1 MYYIEVQQEKVLMVR
16 NTKYFLWIFLWATT
30 TAMST
35 RPPTEDVTTSS
46 TVLPLPNS
54 TTTSSVELNTEEL
67 EDYMGAYILSTY
79 QIGLSP
85 TGSCPEALSITL
97 EEDTLSIYKKS
108 DLTKEKPTLLISY
121 DLRTIGQKCVP
132 VVEGESFKFEVI
144 TFEPQLQ
151 GINFYHYE
159 HIVEDVEFAQRFFD
173 SFDLTSKQK
182 TGRQFTEDVKEK
194 SVMLNMDLSQLSKS
208 KKITRTILSSAE
220 FSHKSIQG
228 KSQRLVTIKSPGA
241 TELKCQYT
249 KE

>member
-1 MYYIEVQQEKVLMVR
+1 MVR

-46 TVLPLPNS
+46 IVLPLPNS
-54 TTTSSVELNTEEL
+54 TTTSSVELVTEEL
-67 EDYMGAYILSTY
+67 EDYMGAYALSTH

-108 DLTKEKPTLLISY
+108 DLAKEKPTLLISY
-121 DLRTIGQKCVP
+121 DLRTIDQKSVP
-132 VVEGESFKFEVI
+132 VVEGETVKFEVI
-144 TFEPQLQ
+144 TFEPQSH
-151 GINFYHYE
+151 GFNFHHYE
-159 HIVEDVEFAQRFFD
+159 NIVEDVELAQRFFD
-173 SFDLTSKQK
+173 SLDLTSKQK
-182 TGRQFTEDVKEK
+182 TGRQFTEDVNEK
-194 SVMLNMDLSQLSKS
+194 SMMLNMDLSQLSES

-228 KSQRLVTIKSPGA
+228 KPQRLVTIKFPGA

>member
-1 MYYIEVQQEKVLMVR
+1 MVR

-54 TTTSSVELNTEEL
+54 TTTSSVELDTEEL
-67 EDYMGAYILSTY
+67 EDYMGAYALSTH

-108 DLTKEKPTLLISY
+108 DLAKEKPTLLISY
-121 DLRTIGQKCVP
+121 DLRTIDQSVP
-132 VVEGESFKFEVI
+132 IVEGETVKFEVI
-144 TFEPQLQ
+144 TFEPQPH
-151 GINFYHYE
+151 GINFHHYE
-159 HIVEDVEFAQRFFD
+159 NIVEDVELAQRFFD
-173 SFDLTSKQK
+173 SLDLISTQK
-182 TGRQFTEDVKEK
+182 TGRQFTEDVNEK
-194 SVMLNMDLSQLSKS
+194 SVMLNMDLSQLSES

>member
-1 MYYIEVQQEKVLMVR
+1 MVR
-16 NTKYFLWIFLWATT
+16 NTKYFLWIFLWVTT

-54 TTTSSVELNTEEL
+54 TTTSSVELDTEEL
-67 EDYMGAYILSTY
+67 EDYMGAYALSTH

-108 DLTKEKPTLLISY
+108 DLAKEKPTLLISY
-121 DLRTIGQKCVP
+121 DLRTIDQSVP
-132 VVEGESFKFEVI
+132 IVEGETVKFEVI
-144 TFEPQLQ
+144 TFEPQPH
-151 GINFYHYE
+151 GINFHHYE
-159 HIVEDVEFAQRFFD
+159 NIVEDVELAQRFFD
-173 SFDLTSKQK
+173 SLDLTSKQK
-182 TGRQFTEDVKEK
+182 TGRQFTEDVNEK
-194 SVMLNMDLSQLSKS
+194 SVMLNMDLSQLSES
-208 KKITRTILSSAE
+208 KEITRTILSSAE

-228 KSQRLVTIKSPGA
+228 KNQRLVTIKSPGA